1 MNACD
6 RFCRWLIRVVWCLPV
21 PTSPPLTPKPTIT
34 IPPDDRISYAR
45 KLVERQTRSHT
56 RLVYEDP
63 LWNPSKIQLDPPN
76 STPQNFHLAMY
87 V

>member
-1 MNACD
+1 MNVCY
-6 RFCRWLIRVVWCLPV
+6 CRWLVRLCFPV
-21 PTSPPLTPKPTIT
+21 RTPKSPPHTPKPTIT

-45 KLVERQTRSHT
+45 KMVERQTRSHT

-63 LWNPSKIQLDPPN
+63 LWNPSKIPSDPPT